1 MLDSMFISNPL
12 TGFDANA
19 RFGQGV
25 AVVNPPRPAP
35 IAPTGNVRGLAVNSI
50 TADRGQDLAA
60 TIDGRMS
67 LAALG
72 ALVIGLVGFYAW
84 TRNVQAGG

>member
-1 MLDSMFISNPL
+1 MLDNMFFPDP
-12 TGFDANA
+12 GANMSS
-19 RFGQGV
+19 RYGQGV
-25 AVVNPPRPAP
+25 AVVNPPRPAA
-35 IAPTGNVRGLAVNSI
+35 IAPTGNVRGLAVNSN

-72 ALVIGLVGFYAW
+72 GAVLLLIGFYAW